1 MVQKTKKLLPRV
13 QKHGHWVHLSLLEL
27 WRNGVFWFGLETEV
41 FVVSFFFEETNITLE
56 ILCMG
61 LCNNEYRHKYSI
73 FQYSVLLLINNS
85 MSLRNGKCFFLS
97 MTCKETRLY
106 SSGSFRYSLFLVL
119 CLILLDRTRNSP
131 SHLAGTDLKWGM
143 TTSLYATLV
152 WIMKSGSSLK
162 PELLKT
168 EHIASLWQNIVLIE
182 QNALLSSARTLS

>member
-27 WRNGVFWFGLETEV
+27 WWNGVFWFGLETEV

-85 MSLRNGKCFFLS
+85 MSLRNGKCFFFLS

-106 SSGSFRYSLFLVL
+106 SSGSFRYSIFLVL
-119 CLILLDRTRNSP
+119 CLILLDRMHNSP
-131 SHLAGTDLKWGM
+131 SHLGRNRSQMRNDHKPICHLSVDYEKW
-143 TTSLYATLV
+143 
-152 WIMKSGSSLK
+152 
-162 PELLKT
+162 
-168 EHIASLWQNIVLIE
+168 
-182 QNALLSSARTLS
+182 LLSEAWTSEDWTHSFSLAEYCLDRAKCFAVIC

>member
-85 MSLRNGKCFFLS
+85 MSLRNGKFFFI
-97 MTCKETRLY
+97 Y
-106 SSGSFRYSLFLVL
+106 
-119 CLILLDRTRNSP
+119 
-131 SHLAGTDLKWGM
+131 DLQRDKA
-143 TTSLYATLV
+143 LQ
-152 WIMKSGSSLK
+152 
-162 PELLKT
+162 
-168 EHIASLWQNIVLIE
+168 LWFFQV
-182 QNALLSSARTLS
+182 QSLLSFVLNLTGQDVQLSFTFGQEQISNEEWPQAYTPP

>member
-61 LCNNEYRHKYSI
+61 LGNNEYRHKYSI

-85 MSLRNGKCFFLS
+85 MSLRNGKCFFFI
-97 MTCKETRLY
+97 Y
-106 SSGSFRYSLFLVL
+106 
-119 CLILLDRTRNSP
+119 
-131 SHLAGTDLKWGM
+131 DLQRDKA
-143 TTSLYATLV
+143 LQ
-152 WIMKSGSSLK
+152 
-162 PELLKT
+162 
-168 EHIASLWQNIVLIE
+168 LWFFQV
-182 QNALLSSARTLS
+182 QYLLSFVLNLTGQDAQLSFTFGQEQISNEEWPQAYMPP